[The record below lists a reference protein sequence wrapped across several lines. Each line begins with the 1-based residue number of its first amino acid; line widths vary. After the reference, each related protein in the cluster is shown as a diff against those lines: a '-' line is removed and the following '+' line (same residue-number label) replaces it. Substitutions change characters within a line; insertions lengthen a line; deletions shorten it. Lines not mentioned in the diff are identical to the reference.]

1 MNDVIANI
9 RSQDLD
15 VYTEDSFT
23 VAFDISNYNSSQ
35 SIFNICRTF
44 FVCILLVIATI
55 MFSNDIE
62 FAAISPLEE
71 MFDTI
76 RKIAIHPLNA
86 LR

>member
-1 MNDVIANI
+1 
-9 RSQDLD
+9 
-15 VYTEDSFT
+15 
-23 VAFDISNYNSSQ
+23 
-35 SIFNICRTF
+35 
-44 FVCILLVIATI
+44 